1 MQLFKVRE
9 KSTGLFSDGSSWSP
23 SFNKKGKTWRAK
35 HAAINHL
42 GVFRERRDGHLPTL
56 DILNPYEIV
65 EYSLVESNTTSAKQE
80 YKAFLVRRE
89 TRKVDEAVS
98 SKKAKINR
106 LKQELNKLENG

>member
-23 SFNKKGKTWRAK
+23 SFTKKGKTWIVK

-42 GVFRERRDGHLPTL
+42 GVLREIRDGHLPSL
-56 DILNPYEIV
+56 DILGEFEIV

-80 YKAFLVRRE
+80 YKALLNRRIQ
-89 TRKVDEAVS
+89 RKKDEAVS